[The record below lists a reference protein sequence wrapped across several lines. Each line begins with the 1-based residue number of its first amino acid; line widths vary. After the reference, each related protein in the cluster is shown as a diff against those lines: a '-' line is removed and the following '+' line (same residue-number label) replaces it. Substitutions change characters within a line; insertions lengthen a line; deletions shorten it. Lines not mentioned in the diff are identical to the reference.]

1 MGSPVDELCLV
12 CHERDDGKV
21 KWLKCLK
28 CKLGGHSTCTRMTG
42 LKSNASEVNWVCDP
56 CALVINSEVHL
67 REEINV
73 MKSDIIEIKN
83 MLKDIRLPENL
94 QNSVM
99 AALPALTD
107 GVTLAVEEAVSAQSG
122 QVEKDGM
129 NWAEVVSRSRKRK
142 RTQKNK
148 NLLIIKAKGSKKAVD
163 MKKEVEELLS
173 DVQIMDSKF
182 TNKGNIVIN
191 LESEEKRNAAQ
202 NKLHE
207 VGNLIVSNGKRWD
220 PKIMVCNVAR
230 NEDKESLIEEIIV
243 RNNLESIDGVM
254 NKMKIVSER
263 PAVGGTVHYVL
274 KCDPEVRA
282 RIHGMNDKLKLKW
295 GVHQVYDRYFPLLC
309 YHCLKFGHKSDS
321 CQCKVKGHAPHCYKC
336 AGQHEGRSCQSDVRK
351 CFNCAASKR
360 QSEHS
365 VSSLSCPIFTSEVNR
380 IRLNTN
386 HGF

>member
-1 MGSPVDELCLV
+1 MGSPVDEQCLV

-28 CKLGGHSTCTRMTG
+28 CKLGGHSTFTRMTG

-56 CALVINSEVHL
+56 CALVIKSEVHL

-107 GVTLAVEEAVSAQSG
+107 RVILAVEEAVSAQSG

-129 NWAEVVSRSRKRK
+129 NCADLVSRSRKRK

-148 NLLIIKAKGSKKAVD
+148 NLLIIKAKGSEKAVD

-220 PKIMVCNVAR
+220 PKIMVNRLLEPRFRRECGKRAFANSAPR
-230 NEDKESLIEEIIV
+230 LY
-243 RNNLESIDGVM
+243 NNLPSF
-254 NKMKIVSER
+254 
-263 PAVGGTVHYVL
+263 
-274 KCDPEVRA
+274 VRA
-282 RIHGMNDKLKLKW
+282 AETAALFKKRLKT
-295 GVHQVYDRYFPLLC
+295 HR
-309 YHCLKFGHKSDS
+309 
-321 CQCKVKGHAPHCYKC
+321 
-336 AGQHEGRSCQSDVRK
+336 
-351 CFNCAASKR
+351 
-360 QSEHS
+360 
-365 VSSLSCPIFTSEVNR
+365 FTESYNLINEEMR
-380 IRLNTN
+380 PSFRL
-386 HGF
+386 

>member
-1 MGSPVDELCLV
+1 
-12 CHERDDGKV
+12 
-21 KWLKCLK
+21 
-28 CKLGGHSTCTRMTG
+28 MTG

-56 CALVINSEVHL
+56 CALVIKSEVHI

-148 NLLIIKAKGSKKAVD
+148 NLLIIKAKGSEKAVD

-191 LESEEKRNAAQ
+191 LESEEMRNAAQ

-243 RNNLESIDGVM
+243 RNNLESIDGVI
-254 NKMKIVSER
+254 NKIKIVSER
-263 PAVGGTVHYVL
+263 PAAGGTVYYVL
-274 KCDPEVRA
+274 KCDPEV
-282 RIHGMNDKLKLKW
+282 
-295 GVHQVYDRYFPLLC
+295 Q
-309 YHCLKFGHKSDS
+309 
-321 CQCKVKGHAPHCYKC
+321 
-336 AGQHEGRSCQSDVRK
+336 
-351 CFNCAASKR
+351 
-360 QSEHS
+360 
-365 VSSLSCPIFTSEVNR
+365 
-380 IRLNTN
+380 
-386 HGF
+386 

>member
-1 MGSPVDELCLV
+1 MGSPVDELFLV

-42 LKSNASEVNWVCDP
+42 LKSNALEVNWVCDP
-56 CALVINSEVHL
+56 CALVIKSEVHL

-107 GVTLAVEEAVSAQSG
+107 RVTLAVLEAVSAQSG

-148 NLLIIKAKGSKKAVD
+148 NLLIIKAKGSEKAVD

-220 PKIMVCNVAR
+220 PKIMVFYMRDMLLDFHVDTNVELR
-230 NEDKESLIEEIIV
+230 
-243 RNNLESIDGVM
+243 
-254 NKMKIVSER
+254 
-263 PAVGGTVHYVL
+263 
-274 KCDPEVRA
+274 
-282 RIHGMNDKLKLKW
+282 
-295 GVHQVYDRYFPLLC
+295 
-309 YHCLKFGHKSDS
+309 
-321 CQCKVKGHAPHCYKC
+321 
-336 AGQHEGRSCQSDVRK
+336 
-351 CFNCAASKR
+351 
-360 QSEHS
+360 HS
-365 VSSLSCPIFTSEVNR
+365 SEVNR
-380 IRLNTN
+380 LLEPRFRRECGKRAFANSAPRLNNNLPSFVRAAETAALFKKRLKTHLFTESYN
-386 HGF
+386 LINEEMRPSFRL

>member
-1 MGSPVDELCLV
+1 MGSPVDELFLV

-42 LKSNASEVNWVCDP
+42 LKSNALEVNWVCDP
-56 CALVINSEVHL
+56 CALVIKSEVHL

-107 GVTLAVEEAVSAQSG
+107 RVTLAVEEAVSAQSG

-148 NLLIIKAKGSKKAVD
+148 NLLIIKAKGSEKAVD

-220 PKIMVCNVAR
+220 PKIMVFYMRDMLLDFHVDTNVELR
-230 NEDKESLIEEIIV
+230 
-243 RNNLESIDGVM
+243 
-254 NKMKIVSER
+254 
-263 PAVGGTVHYVL
+263 
-274 KCDPEVRA
+274 
-282 RIHGMNDKLKLKW
+282 
-295 GVHQVYDRYFPLLC
+295 
-309 YHCLKFGHKSDS
+309 
-321 CQCKVKGHAPHCYKC
+321 
-336 AGQHEGRSCQSDVRK
+336 
-351 CFNCAASKR
+351 
-360 QSEHS
+360 HS
-365 VSSLSCPIFTSEVNR
+365 SEVNR
-380 IRLNTN
+380 LLEPRFRRECGKRAFANSAPRLNNNLPSFVRAAETAALFKKRLKTHLFTESYN
-386 HGF
+386 LINEEMRPCFRL

>member
-56 CALVINSEVHL
+56 CALVIKSEVHL

-107 GVTLAVEEAVSAQSG
+107 RVTLAVEEAVSAQSG

-129 NWAEVVSRSRKRK
+129 NWADLVSRSRKRK

-148 NLLIIKAKGSKKAVD
+148 NLLIIKAKGSEKAVD

-220 PKIMVCNVAR
+220 PKIMV
-230 NEDKESLIEEIIV
+230 
-243 RNNLESIDGVM
+243 
-254 NKMKIVSER
+254 
-263 PAVGGTVHYVL
+263 
-274 KCDPEVRA
+274 
-282 RIHGMNDKLKLKW
+282 
-295 GVHQVYDRYFPLLC
+295 
-309 YHCLKFGHKSDS
+309 
-321 CQCKVKGHAPHCYKC
+321 KGHAPHCYKC

>member
-42 LKSNASEVNWVCDP
+42 LKSNASEVNWVCDL
-56 CALVINSEVHL
+56 CALVIKSEVHL

-107 GVTLAVEEAVSAQSG
+107 RVILAVEEAVSAQSG

-129 NWAEVVSRSRKRK
+129 NWADLVSRSRKRK

-148 NLLIIKAKGSKKAVD
+148 NLLIIKAKGSEKAVD

-220 PKIMVCNVAR
+220 PKIMV
-230 NEDKESLIEEIIV
+230 
-243 RNNLESIDGVM
+243 
-254 NKMKIVSER
+254 
-263 PAVGGTVHYVL
+263 
-274 KCDPEVRA
+274 
-282 RIHGMNDKLKLKW
+282 
-295 GVHQVYDRYFPLLC
+295 YDRYFPLLC

-321 CQCKVKGHAPHCYKC
+321 CQSKVKGHAPHCYKC

>member
-1 MGSPVDELCLV
+1 MGSPVDELCLF
-12 CHERDDGKV
+12 CHERDYGKV

-148 NLLIIKAKGSKKAVD
+148 NLLIAK
-163 MKKEVEELLS
+163 
-173 DVQIMDSKF
+173 
-182 TNKGNIVIN
+182 
-191 LESEEKRNAAQ
+191 KR
-202 NKLHE
+202 
-207 VGNLIVSNGKRWD
+207 LI
-220 PKIMVCNVAR
+220 
-230 NEDKESLIEEIIV
+230 
-243 RNNLESIDGVM
+243 
-254 NKMKIVSER
+254 
-263 PAVGGTVHYVL
+263 
-274 KCDPEVRA
+274 
-282 RIHGMNDKLKLKW
+282 
-295 GVHQVYDRYFPLLC
+295 
-309 YHCLKFGHKSDS
+309 
-321 CQCKVKGHAPHCYKC
+321 
-336 AGQHEGRSCQSDVRK
+336 
-351 CFNCAASKR
+351 
-360 QSEHS
+360 
-365 VSSLSCPIFTSEVNR
+365 
-380 IRLNTN
+380 
-386 HGF
+386 

>member
-1 MGSPVDELCLV
+1 MDSPIDERCLV
-12 CHERDDGKV
+12 CRERDDGKV

-28 CKLGGHSTCTRMTG
+28 CNSGGHSTCTRMTG
-42 LKSNASEVNWVCDP
+42 LKSNASQVNWVCDP
-56 CALVINSEVHL
+56 CALVIKSEVHL
-67 REEINV
+67 REEINA
-73 MKSDIIEIKN
+73 MKSDITEIKS

-94 QNSVM
+94 QKSVM

-107 GVTLAVEEAVSAQSG
+107 GVTQAVEEAVSAQAG
-122 QVEKDGM
+122 QVEERSM
-129 NWAEVVSRSRKRK
+129 SWSEVVSRNSKRK
-142 RTQKNK
+142 SAQKNK
-148 NLLIIKAKGSKKAVD
+148 NLLIIKAKGSEKAVD

-191 LESEEKRNAAQ
+191 LESEEMKNAAQ

-207 VGNLIVSNGKRWD
+207 VGNLIVSNGKRFD

-230 NEDKESLIEEIIV
+230 NEDKESLIEDIIV
-243 RNNLESIDGVM
+243 RNELESIDGVM

-263 PAVGGTVHYVL
+263 PAAGGTVHYVL

-282 RIHGMNDKLKLKW
+282 RIHGMNDKLKLRW

-309 YHCLKFGHKSDS
+309 YHCLKFGHKSDG
-321 CQCKVKGHAPHCYKC
+321 CQSRVKGHAPNCYKC

-360 QSEHS
+360 QSDHS
-365 VSSLSCPIFTSEVNR
+365 VSSLSCPIFNSEVNR

>member
-12 CHERDDGKV
+12 CHERDYGKV

-42 LKSNASEVNWVCDP
+42 LKSNASEVKWVCDP

-73 MKSDIIEIKN
+73 M
-83 MLKDIRLPENL
+83 
-94 QNSVM
+94 
-99 AALPALTD
+99 TD
-107 GVTLAVEEAVSAQSG
+107 GVTQAVEEAVSAQSG

-129 NWAEVVSRSRKRK
+129 NWAEVVSRCRKRK

-163 MKKEVEELLS
+163 MNKEVEELLS

-182 TNKGNIVIN
+182 TNKENIVIN

-243 RNNLESIDGVM
+243 RNNLESIDGVI
-254 NKMKIVSER
+254 NKIQIVSER
-263 PAVGGTVHYVL
+263 PAAGGTVHYVL

>member
-56 CALVINSEVHL
+56 CALVIKSEVHL

-107 GVTLAVEEAVSAQSG
+107 RVILAVEEAVSAQSG

-129 NWAEVVSRSRKRK
+129 NWADLVSRSRKRK

-148 NLLIIKAKGSKKAVD
+148 NLLIIKAKGSEKAVD

-220 PKIMVCNVAR
+220 PKIMVFYMRDMLLDFHVDTNVELR
-230 NEDKESLIEEIIV
+230 
-243 RNNLESIDGVM
+243 
-254 NKMKIVSER
+254 
-263 PAVGGTVHYVL
+263 
-274 KCDPEVRA
+274 
-282 RIHGMNDKLKLKW
+282 
-295 GVHQVYDRYFPLLC
+295 
-309 YHCLKFGHKSDS
+309 
-321 CQCKVKGHAPHCYKC
+321 
-336 AGQHEGRSCQSDVRK
+336 
-351 CFNCAASKR
+351 
-360 QSEHS
+360 HS
-365 VSSLSCPIFTSEVNR
+365 SEVNR
-380 IRLNTN
+380 LLEPRFRRECGKRAFANSAPRLYNNLPSFVRAAETAALFKKRLKTHLFTESYN
-386 HGF
+386 LINEEMRPSFRL

>member
-12 CHERDDGKV
+12 CYERDDGKV

-56 CALVINSEVHL
+56 CALVIKSEVHL

-107 GVTLAVEEAVSAQSG
+107 RVILAVEEAVSAQSG

-129 NWAEVVSRSRKRK
+129 NWADLVSRSRKRK

-148 NLLIIKAKGSKKAVD
+148 NLLIIKAKGSEKAVD

-220 PKIMVCNVAR
+220 PKIMR
-230 NEDKESLIEEIIV
+230 DDQEGK
-243 RNNLESIDGVM
+243 
-254 NKMKIVSER
+254 
-263 PAVGGTVHYVL
+263 TYVL
-274 KCDPEVRA
+274 C
-282 RIHGMNDKLKLKW
+282 
-295 GVHQVYDRYFPLLC
+295 
-309 YHCLKFGHKSDS
+309 
-321 CQCKVKGHAPHCYKC
+321 
-336 AGQHEGRSCQSDVRK
+336 
-351 CFNCAASKR
+351 
-360 QSEHS
+360 
-365 VSSLSCPIFTSEVNR
+365 NR
-380 IRLNTN
+380 PYAVQAV
-386 HGF
+386 

>member
-28 CKLGGHSTCTRMTG
+28 CKLGGHSTCMRMTG

-56 CALVINSEVHL
+56 CALVIKSEVHL

-73 MKSDIIEIKN
+73 M
-83 MLKDIRLPENL
+83 
-94 QNSVM
+94 
-99 AALPALTD
+99 TD

-129 NWAEVVSRSRKRK
+129 NWAEVVSRCRKRK

-148 NLLIIKAKGSKKAVD
+148 NILIIKAKGSKKAVD

-207 VGNLIVSNGKRWD
+207 VGNLIASNGKRWD
-220 PKIMVCNVAR
+220 PKIM
-230 NEDKESLIEEIIV
+230 
-243 RNNLESIDGVM
+243 
-254 NKMKIVSER
+254 
-263 PAVGGTVHYVL
+263 
-274 KCDPEVRA
+274 
-282 RIHGMNDKLKLKW
+282 
-295 GVHQVYDRYFPLLC
+295 
-309 YHCLKFGHKSDS
+309 
-321 CQCKVKGHAPHCYKC
+321 
-336 AGQHEGRSCQSDVRK
+336 HEGRSCQSDVRK
-351 CFNCAASKR
+351 CFNCAASKC

>member
-28 CKLGGHSTCTRMTG
+28 CKLGRHSTCTRMTG
-42 LKSNASEVNWVCDP
+42 LKSNASEVNWVCDL
-56 CALVINSEVHL
+56 CALVIKSEVHL

-99 AALPALTD
+99 AALTALTD
-107 GVTLAVEEAVSAQSG
+107 RVTLAVEEAVSAQSG

-148 NLLIIKAKGSKKAVD
+148 NLLIIKAKGSEKAVD

-243 RNNLESIDGVM
+243 
-254 NKMKIVSER
+254 
-263 PAVGGTVHYVL
+263 
-274 KCDPEVRA
+274 
-282 RIHGMNDKLKLKW
+282 
-295 GVHQVYDRYFPLLC
+295 
-309 YHCLKFGHKSDS
+309 
-321 CQCKVKGHAPHCYKC
+321 KGHAPHCYKC

-365 VSSLSCPIFTSEVNR
+365 VSSLSRPIFTSEVNR

>member
-42 LKSNASEVNWVCDP
+42 LKSNASEVNWVCDL
-56 CALVINSEVHL
+56 CALVIKSEVHL

-99 AALPALTD
+99 AALTALTD
-107 GVTLAVEEAVSAQSG
+107 RVTLAVEEAVSAQSG

-148 NLLIIKAKGSKKAVD
+148 NLLIIKAKGSEKAVD

-243 RNNLESIDGVM
+243 
-254 NKMKIVSER
+254 
-263 PAVGGTVHYVL
+263 
-274 KCDPEVRA
+274 
-282 RIHGMNDKLKLKW
+282 
-295 GVHQVYDRYFPLLC
+295 YDRYFPLLC

-321 CQCKVKGHAPHCYKC
+321 CQSKVKGHAPHCYKC

-365 VSSLSCPIFTSEVNR
+365 VSSLSRPIFTSEVNR

>member
-12 CHERDDGKV
+12 CHERDYGKV

-99 AALPALTD
+99 AALPALAD

-163 MKKEVEELLS
+163 MKKVVEELLS

-220 PKIMVCNVAR
+220 PKIM
-230 NEDKESLIEEIIV
+230 
-243 RNNLESIDGVM
+243 
-254 NKMKIVSER
+254 
-263 PAVGGTVHYVL
+263 
-274 KCDPEVRA
+274 
-282 RIHGMNDKLKLKW
+282 
-295 GVHQVYDRYFPLLC
+295 
-309 YHCLKFGHKSDS
+309 
-321 CQCKVKGHAPHCYKC
+321 VKGHAPHCYKC

>member
-12 CHERDDGKV
+12 CHERDYGKV

-207 VGNLIVSNGKRWD
+207 VGNLIASNGKRWD

-243 RNNLESIDGVM
+243 RNNLVICAIM
-254 NKMKIVSER
+254 
-263 PAVGGTVHYVL
+263 GG
-274 KCDPEVRA
+274 
-282 RIHGMNDKLKLKW
+282 
-295 GVHQVYDRYFPLLC
+295 Q
-309 YHCLKFGHKSDS
+309 
-321 CQCKVKGHAPHCYKC
+321 
-336 AGQHEGRSCQSDVRK
+336 
-351 CFNCAASKR
+351 
-360 QSEHS
+360 
-365 VSSLSCPIFTSEVNR
+365 
-380 IRLNTN
+380 
-386 HGF
+386 